1 MEKKYKVN
9 SWANY
14 NHEEQQYEI
23 NKQKSLTIPD
33 QAMSI
38 KDILS
43 RFARGLD
50 VEGFKPIY
58 DDDDITLDDYIP
70 DPKNMDLAERQE
82 YKEYAT
88 QELYSLKNQFNT
100 TETVGLPETENVAVN
115 NAKTEFPE

>member
-1 MEKKYKVN
+1 MEKKFKIQ

-38 KDILS
+38 KEILS

-58 DDDDITLDDYIP
+58 DDEDITLDDYIP
-70 DPKNMDLAERQE
+70 DPRNMDLAERQE
-82 YKEYAT
+82 YKEYALN
-88 QELYSLKNQFNT
+88 ELNSFNNRFNS
-100 TETVGLPETENVAVN
+100 TETVGLPETENAAVN
-115 NAKTEFPE
+115 SAKEDIQP